1 MGVRG
6 LDRSSTM
13 PLWSQLQAD
22 LRLRIQRGEFDAVFP
37 GELALVSE
45 YSVSR
50 ATVRQALG
58 QLRADGIVS
67 AERGRPPQVN
77 AMVAAAPIEQPLG
90 AVSTLFDAVEN
101 TGRVQASVVRAL
113 ERTADGVVATRLG
126 LEESTPL
133 LYLERLRYADDE
145 PLAWDRVWLPFEPAA
160 SLIGVDLTHTALY
173 DELARCTE
181 LRVDSG
187 RERIHADLAD
197 LNEARLLGIATG
209 APVLRM
215 ERAGCHQETPV
226 EWRLTVARA
235 DRFSLTAS
243 FGPSDGYRLDH
254 TAPSGSSRTSAS
266 A

>member
-1 MGVRG
+1 MGARG
-6 LDRSSTM
+6 LDRSSAM
-13 PLWSQLQAD
+13 PLWSQLQDD

-37 GELALVSE
+37 GELALASE
-45 YSVSR
+45 YAVSR

-67 AERGRPPQVN
+67 ADRGRPPQIN
-77 AMVAAAPIEQPLG
+77 PAAGAAPIEQPLG
-90 AVSTLFDAVEN
+90 APSTLFDAVEN
-101 TGRVQASVVRAL
+101 TGRTQASVVRAL

-160 SLIGVDLTHTALY
+160 PLIGVDLTHTALY
-173 DELARCTE
+173 DELASRTE
-181 LRVDSG
+181 LSVDSG

-197 LNEARLLGIATG
+197 PTEARLLDIAAG
-209 APVLRM
+209 DPVLRM
-215 ERAGCHQETPV
+215 ERAGCSHDRPV

-243 FGPSDGYRLDH
+243 FGPGDGYRLGH
-254 TAPSGSSRTSAS
+254 TAPSGHSRSSAP